1 MPFLSL
7 STGHMAHFN
16 ALYAPHVPQPRT
28 HGALQ
33 RRICPTCPS
42 NQDTW
47 LTSTPYMPHM
57 FLNPGHMARFNGVY
71 APHVPRPRTHGAIH
85 YDTGTYQNFSRI
97 FTTSVYPNPRILAI
111 WGTSALN
118 RYFTSE
124 ISLSI
129 SSPVND
135 DSASFWNSVLHMS
148 GREAEI
154 V

>member
-1 MPFLSL
+1 MVR
-7 STGHMAHFN
+7 FN

-33 RRICPTCPS
+33 RPLCTTCPS
-42 NQDTW
+42 AQDTW
-47 LTSTPYMPHM
+47 RTSTPYMPHM
-57 FLNPGHMARFNGVY
+57 SLSPGHIAHFNAAY
-71 APHVPRPRTHGAIH
+71 APHVPQPRTHGATH
-85 YDTGTYQNFSRI
+85 NSTGAYQNFSRI

-129 SSPVND
+129 SSSVND